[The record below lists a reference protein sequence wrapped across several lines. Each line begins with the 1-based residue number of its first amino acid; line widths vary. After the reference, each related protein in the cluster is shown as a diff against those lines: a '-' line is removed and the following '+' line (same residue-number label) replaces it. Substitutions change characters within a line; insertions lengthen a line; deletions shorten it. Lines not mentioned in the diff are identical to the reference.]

1 MDISNY
7 YKYSKNGSE
16 NICLFNDFKNAYTN
30 IRSKSNILNLS
41 IERKRDFTILI
52 VIIIYKI

>member
-16 NICLFNDFKNAYTN
+16 NICLFNDFKNTYTN
-30 IRSKSNILNLS
+30 IRLKSNIKSFNWEK
-41 IERKRDFTILI
+41 ERF
-52 VIIIYKI
+52 

>member
-1 MDISNY
+1 MEAKISVFLTILKMHIPIFAQN
-7 YKYSKNGSE
+7 
-16 NICLFNDFKNAYTN
+16 
-30 IRSKSNILNLS
+30 RILNLS

>member
-30 IRSKSNILNLS
+30 IRSKSNIKTKVINLS
-41 IERKRDFTILI
+41 I
-52 VIIIYKI
+52 